1 MRRTLTVAAALGML
15 ALTACDRAI
24 TEPYGPLTGT
34 WRYSAT
40 GFQYS
45 PSHPDFTC
53 ALEVVIKV
61 RQEGNQIEGRQ
72 ETEPAE
78 FPCTYTDGRVV
89 MMGPAGG
96 VIRGEIQD
104 GRVHFSNAG
113 NWHSFG
119 EMAPDRIEGY
129 LESYG
134 GGSGDELRA
143 VRSGSFVLERISDVG
158 YYGPEA

>member
-1 MRRTLTVAAALGML
+1 MRRTLTAAAALGML

-24 TEPYGPLTGT
+24 TEPYGPFTGT
-34 WRYSAT
+34 WRYRAT

-45 PSHPDFTC
+45 ASNPDFTC
-53 ALEVVIKV
+53 ALDVVIKV
-61 RQEGNQIEGRQ
+61 RQEGNRIEGVQ
-72 ETEPAE
+72 EKEAP
-78 FPCTYTDGRVV
+78 FLCTYTDGRVV
-89 MMGPAGG
+89 TMGPQYG

-104 GRVHFSNAG
+104 GRVHFANAG
-113 NWHSFG
+113 SWHSFG

-134 GGSGDELRA
+134 GGDALIT
-143 VRSGSFVLERISDVG
+143 VRSGSFVLERISDEG

>member
-1 MRRTLTVAAALGML
+1 MRRTLTLAAAVGML

-24 TEPYGPLTGT
+24 TEPYGPFTGT
-34 WRYSAT
+34 WRYRAV

-45 PSHPDFTC
+45 PSNPDFTC
-53 ALEVVIKV
+53 SLDVVIKV
-61 RQEGNQIEGRQ
+61 RQEGSRIEGVQ
-72 ETEPAE
+72 ESEPTL
-78 FPCTYTDGRVV
+78 FHCTYTDGRTST
-89 MMGPAGG
+89 MGPQYG

-113 NWHSFG
+113 GWHSFG

-134 GGSGDELRA
+134 VGSGDEVTP
-143 VRSGSFVLERISDVG
+143 VRSGSFVLERISDEG
-158 YYGPEA
+158 YYGPES